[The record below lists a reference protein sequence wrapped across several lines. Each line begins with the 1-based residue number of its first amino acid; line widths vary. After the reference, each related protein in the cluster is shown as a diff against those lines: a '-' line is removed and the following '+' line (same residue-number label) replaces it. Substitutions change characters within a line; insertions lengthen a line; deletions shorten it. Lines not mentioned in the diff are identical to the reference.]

1 MDRRAFIASSLAACA
16 VAAQA
21 SDPSSPRFAHR
32 QAQMPLAPGQNVFQ
46 LAAKIPGLAGVQLQM
61 IWKGADISQGGQA
74 SELKK
79 QARDN
84 GILTPSIAGI
94 WKHGENIFAAQAA
107 EQAIMNAIQAASQ
120 LDARVILIA
129 MFEKNCPQMDDPA
142 SYEPAVALLRKMAPR
157 AADADTKLCLE
168 TSLTPADDLKFI
180 ERVGHPSV
188 RVYYDATNTETY
200 HPGTGVAGIHILRH
214 DIGEIHL
221 KNGDRLLDQQ
231 PAKVN
236 WVEAIKAYR
245 DIHYSGWYCFE
256 TEHASPERCI
266 EDTIAN
272 MAFVRAQLSK
282 RS

>member
-1 MDRRAFIASSLAACA
+1 
-16 VAAQA
+16 
-21 SDPSSPRFAHR
+21 
-32 QAQMPLAPGQNVFQ
+32 MPLAAGENVFE
-46 LAAKIPGLAGVQLQM
+46 LAAKITGLSGVQLQM

-74 SELKK
+74 RELKR

-94 WKHGENIFAAQAA
+94 WKHGENIFASDAA
-107 EQAIMNAIQAASQ
+107 EQAITNAIRASSA
-120 LDARVILIA
+120 LEAKVILIA
-129 MFEKNCPQMDDPA
+129 MFQQNCPNMSDES
-142 SYEPAVALLRKMAPR
+142 SYGPAVALLKKMAPH

-168 TSLTPADDLKFI
+168 TSLLPEDDRKLI
-180 ERVGHPSV
+180 EMVGHPNV
-188 RVYYDATNTETY
+188 RVYYDATNTATY
-200 HPGTGVAGIHILRH
+200 HPGTAVAGIRMLRN

-256 TEHASPERCI
+256 TEHASTERCI

-272 MAFVRAQLSK
+272 MAFVRAQLAA
-282 RS
+282 RA